1 MKSLS
6 DIVLLYVED
15 SYNAQE
21 TLKLILEDEIKE
33 LYQAYNGQ
41 EALEIYKKERIDIV
55 ITDLHMPDIDG
66 FNFAKIIKKINYK
79 QPIIII
85 SGFDMKQESIKFK
98 NIKINHFLSKPL
110 NIDVLLQ
117 KLEQIIQQ
125 SK

>member
-1 MKSLS
+1 VKSLS